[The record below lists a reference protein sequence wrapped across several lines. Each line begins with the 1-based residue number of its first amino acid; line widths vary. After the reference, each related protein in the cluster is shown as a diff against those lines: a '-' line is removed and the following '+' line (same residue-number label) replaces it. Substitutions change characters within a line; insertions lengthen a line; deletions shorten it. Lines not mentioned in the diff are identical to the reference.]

1 MGIVIDIN
9 KAKAIGH
16 ELRRAV
22 RAEEF
27 KPLDEALM
35 KQIPGTD
42 IAAIE
47 AERQVIRDKY
57 AAVQAA
63 INAAQTTDAIKSAL
77 E

>member
-1 MGIVIDIN
+1 MSQVKVQGI
-9 KAKAIGH
+9 AT
-16 ELRRAV
+16 
-22 RAEEF
+22 
-27 KPLDEALM
+27 
-35 KQIPGTD
+35 GTD
-42 IAAIE
+42 TAAIE